1 MCTVLADTRA
11 ILDYSLI
18 KRSRGRHV
26 VVYQGTDCQDHWH
39 FVFPYITLAV
49 FPRER
54 CHRDERILTSRIRT
68 HLQNGCLKRKT
79 KRKNSCLKGSGLRC
93 NLHIN
98 IDEFSSRTQAS
109 QSWWQ
114 GITLQINIDVSDY
127 GANICYLVNTQEY
140 CTVNQDL
147 TRDVLLYT
155 LTCICTRVDRTC
167 ELNVPRKS
175 KYMQHKATGMNCQL
189 TCGVTF

>member
-1 MCTVLADTRA
+1 M
-11 ILDYSLI
+11 
-18 KRSRGRHV
+18 

-54 CHRDERILTSRIRT
+54 CHRDESILTSRIRT
-68 HLQNGCLKRKT
+68 HLLNDCLKRKG
-79 KRKNSCLKGSGLRC
+79 KEKNSCLKGSGLRC
-93 NLHIN
+93 SLHIN
-98 IDEFSSRTQAS
+98 TDEFSSRTQAS

-114 GITLQINIDVSDY
+114 GMNLPINIGVSDY

-147 TRDVLLYT
+147 TRDVLLYS
-155 LTCICTRVDRTC
+155 LTCICTRVDHTC
-167 ELNVPRKS
+167 ELNVSRKS
-175 KYMQHKATGMNCQL
+175 KYAAQGDWNELLACA
-189 TCGVTF
+189 V